1 MRIVELT
8 KETKDNLLNDLLKR
22 SPNNYGTYE
31 ATVAEIVNKV
41 KTEGDKALFEY
52 TSKFDHCEI
61 TKDTIRVTREEIDEA
76 YAALDSEFIEV
87 MKKSAE
93 NIRKVLAK

>member
-41 KTEGDKALFEY
+41 KTEGNKALFEY

-76 YAALDSEFIEV
+76 YAEDAT
-87 MKKSAE
+87 SAAE
-93 NIRKVLAK
+93 ACPVSAITVE

>member
-31 ATVAEIVNKV
+31 ATVAEIVNKRSLCCI
-41 KTEGDKALFEY
+41 G
-52 TSKFDHCEI
+52 
-61 TKDTIRVTREEIDEA
+61 
-76 YAALDSEFIEV
+76 
-87 MKKSAE
+87 
-93 NIRKVLAK
+93 

>member
-31 ATVAEIVNKV
+31 ALSPSDFTLFTISATVA
-41 KTEGDKALFEY
+41 
-52 TSKFDHCEI
+52 S
-61 TKDTIRVTREEIDEA
+61 
-76 YAALDSEFIEV
+76 
-87 MKKSAE
+87 
-93 NIRKVLAK
+93 